1 MSFKIPFLTLDD
13 VDVHGQTCLWRPDFN
28 SPISDKYK
36 KIKNEIEDEFYEG
49 NLEKYSEI
57 DASKFFQTTFRIDE
71 SLKTLE
77 ELQEGGAKTVIYFH
91 QGRCE
96 IGNEDFTTSAPHILY
111 LRKKIGNIEYTTDGI
126 DSKYVREKI
135 KKMQNGDVLVL
146 NNCRLLKEES
156 LKGSAEMVSNL
167 GMSRLITKRTDI
179 FVPDCFGTAHRS
191 YPSVLGAIPNE
202 ITVAGRV
209 IEKEYNVFK
218 QIKENPRKLANG
230 GEVILC
236 FGGKKVEKLEAAKRM
251 LETNSENIDKII
263 LTGLLAMLG
272 VYFSTEE
279 WTKNFETEAN
289 KKILERAYEKNL
301 DDVIKDFQGLEH
313 IAEVKEKKLVLPD
326 SFALDI
332 NGERIEVNEKSGKLN
347 YPIKDISSESAH
359 KFGKILRDAGLV
371 LINGPPG
378 YYENSLFAKGGEI
391 MFSYLRNAKGKIVL
405 CGGNTIPI
413 IEHLGISNIYH
424 KSTGGGAAS
433 LFLGTESLP
442 LIAAL
447 ENKTYIKNSLEM
459 ASNILTDYGKK
470 RWGIE

>member
-1 MSFKIPFLTLDD
+1 M
-13 VDVHGQTCLWRPDFN
+13 
-28 SPISDKYK
+28 
-36 KIKNEIEDEFYEG
+36 
-49 NLEKYSEI
+49 
-57 DASKFFQTTFRIDE
+57 
-71 SLKTLE
+71 
-77 ELQEGGAKTVIYFH
+77 
-91 QGRCE
+91 
-96 IGNEDFTTSAPHILY
+96 
-111 LRKKIGNIEYTTDGI
+111 
-126 DSKYVREKI
+126 
-135 KKMQNGDVLVL
+135 
-146 NNCRLLKEES
+146 
-156 LKGSAEMVSNL
+156 
-167 GMSRLITKRTDI
+167 
-179 FVPDCFGTAHRS
+179 
-191 YPSVLGAIPNE
+191 
-202 ITVAGRV
+202 
-209 IEKEYNVFK
+209 
-218 QIKENPRKLANG
+218 
-230 GEVILC
+230 
-236 FGGKKVEKLEAAKRM
+236 
-251 LETNSENIDKII
+251 
-263 LTGLLAMLG
+263 
-272 VYFSTEE
+272 
-279 WTKNFETEAN
+279 
-289 KKILERAYEKNL
+289 
-301 DDVIKDFQGLEH
+301 
-313 IAEVKEKKLVLPD
+313 PD

-470 RWGIE
+470 GGESNRFICLTMHLLFLLQTFWQHLDQLLLLFFHPFQHHFLYKLILY